1 MLHVVKDEPSRAEL
15 VERVL
20 ARGFVGI
27 AREGEKQVLMS
38 MWDLAGQPQYAAGL
52 QPYIVPGSLYLLTVP
67 AFDVASTSRGWPPR
81 DVRVAVSRASDVVAW
96 AASQTFP
103 VVWIVKPREGSYL
116 SRGMHVVTMSRRDV
130 ATPAALDAWVL
141 DRVVDRDCR
150 RPAARRGPECDRR
163 KNVTFQRYVHRTA
176 LVRGRKFDVRVWVLV
191 TSVDPL
197 RLYVLRHGYP
207 KIASRAYTGTRDLGD
222 QCRHVRLML
231 DPACVRG
238 AGEFLANFPDGYP
251 KSTASPVFHDG
262 FELVR
267 GHAPPPLPGNATATA
282 PGARARWV
290 DAEHFWQAT
299 VWPNVERALT
309 AALLLARRDLLRAK
323 AAHERADP
331 AAAGLRR
338 FALLAPDLAVDRRG
352 RVYVEEIN
360 ANGKIMGT
368 HGRAGGYRDL
378 FHDDGYVRA
387 FLRIVGVDAFPEK
400 KRYGG
405 ALAAALDHFCAAAG
419 GSCAPGDRADLEA
432 AVDEEAHA
440 GPHWYRLYPPTR
452 CVAARPRCRA
462 SGDALKTVQGLRE
475 LAKSLRDAVAADN
488 AQIYR
493 ETVPPWSDRD
503 AVPRPKG
510 ARLAKAT
517 LPDARLIGAPGTKP
531 SAIVTA
537 ADKAAEQLFGEERP
551 LRRAPLVLR
560 CAFLRSAATGH
571 LGRSRALRRGARG
584 TQMGRFQVRF
594 HAAIA
599 LLAGQLWLFAR
610 RLDSH

>member
-1 MLHVVKDEPSRAEL
+1 MYIGEPGTGDDAARAAA
-15 VERVL
+15 RTAGGGAARL
-20 ARGFVGI
+20 APH
-27 AREGEKQVLMS
+27 ARLGH
-38 MWDLAGQPQYAAGL
+38 
-52 QPYIVPGSLYLLTVP
+52 VPGVARIASKGGAAHAFWTCRGHMTSPADAWLCAALLP

-238 AGEFLANFPDGYP
+238 AGEFLANFPEGYP

-387 FLRIVGVDAFPEK
+387 FLRIVGVDAHPEK
-400 KRYGG
+400 ERYGG
-405 ALAAALDHFCAAAG
+405 AEPSPPRSTISARPPAAAARRATARTSRPPSTRRRTPARTGTACTHRRAASPRGTEARARPTPTARGGPNRRASRAPRAPSWARRRATRRCAPFSRPSTRRRSTARRRCQATAAGPRGPTGGPTRPSYIASRKLSLLRTAAAY
-419 GSCAPGDRADLEA
+419 
-432 AVDEEAHA
+432 V
-440 GPHWYRLYPPTR
+440 
-452 CVAARPRCRA
+452 
-462 SGDALKTVQGLRE
+462 
-475 LAKSLRDAVAADN
+475 
-488 AQIYR
+488 
-493 ETVPPWSDRD
+493 
-503 AVPRPKG
+503 
-510 ARLAKAT
+510 
-517 LPDARLIGAPGTKP
+517 
-531 SAIVTA
+531 
-537 ADKAAEQLFGEERP
+537 
-551 LRRAPLVLR
+551 
-560 CAFLRSAATGH
+560 
-571 LGRSRALRRGARG
+571 
-584 TQMGRFQVRF
+584 
-594 HAAIA
+594 
-599 LLAGQLWLFAR
+599 
-610 RLDSH
+610 

>member
-1 MLHVVKDEPSRAEL
+1 MYIGEPGTGDDAARAAARLVGGGAARLAPHARLGHVPGVARIASKGGAAHAFWTCRGHMSSRADAWL
-15 VERVL
+15 C
-20 ARGFVGI
+20 
-27 AREGEKQVLMS
+27 
-38 MWDLAGQPQYAAGL
+38 AA
-52 QPYIVPGSLYLLTVP
+52 LLP

-238 AGEFLANFPDGYP
+238 GGEFLANFPDGYP

-387 FLRIVGVDAFPEK
+387 FLRIVGVDAHPEK

-405 ALAAALDHFCAAAG
+405 ALAAALDQFCAAAG
-419 GSCAPGDRADLEA
+419 GSCAPTPTAHGGPNRRASRA
-432 AVDEEAHA
+432 PRAPSWARRRATRRCAPFSRPSTRRRSTARRRCQATAA
-440 GPHWYRLYPPTR
+440 GPRGPTAGPTR
-452 CVAARPRCRA
+452 PSYIA
-462 SGDALKTVQGLRE
+462 SRKLSLLR
-475 LAKSLRDAVAADN
+475 
-488 AQIYR
+488 
-493 ETVPPWSDRD
+493 
-503 AVPRPKG
+503 
-510 ARLAKAT
+510 
-517 LPDARLIGAPGTKP
+517 
-531 SAIVTA
+531 TA
-537 ADKAAEQLFGEERP
+537 AAY
-551 LRRAPLVLR
+551 V
-560 CAFLRSAATGH
+560 
-571 LGRSRALRRGARG
+571 
-584 TQMGRFQVRF
+584 
-594 HAAIA
+594 
-599 LLAGQLWLFAR
+599 
-610 RLDSH
+610 

>member
-1 MLHVVKDEPSRAEL
+1 MYIGEPGTGDDVARAAARAAGGGAARLAPHARLGHVPGVARIASKGGAAHAFWTCRGHMSSRADAWL
-15 VERVL
+15 C
-20 ARGFVGI
+20 
-27 AREGEKQVLMS
+27 
-38 MWDLAGQPQYAAGL
+38 AA
-52 QPYIVPGSLYLLTVP
+52 LLP

-387 FLRIVGVDAFPEK
+387 FLRIVGVDAHPEK

-452 CVAARPRCRA
+452 CVAARHGGACETDADGAWWPEQARVSRA
-462 SGDALKTVQGLRE
+462 ARAAMGETP
-475 LAKSLRDAVAADN
+475 RDATLRAFLAAVDTE
-488 AQIYR
+488 AIHGA
-493 ETVPPWSDRD
+493 P
-503 AVPRPKG
+503 AVPGHGRWSP
-510 ARLAKAT
+510 
-517 LPDARLIGAPGTKP
+517 
-531 SAIVTA
+531 
-537 ADKAAEQLFGEERP
+537 
-551 LRRAPLVLR
+551 RAY
-560 CAFLRSAATGH
+560 
-571 LGRSRALRRGARG
+571 RG
-584 TQMGRFQVRF
+584 TY
-594 HAAIA
+594 AP
-599 LLAGQLWLFAR
+599 
-610 RLDSH
+610 